1 MGKVKRRIVALSPY
15 AEAGQLLLR
24 AATETEPGTLVPEIG
39 IKVHAKQWLLFEQA
53 TQYPSA
59 SHDDRLDCLSM
70 VLNVARVRKFFDEEG
85 KAL

>member
-1 MGKVKRRIVALSPY
+1 MKRRIVALSPY

-39 IKVHAKQWLLFEQA
+39 VKVHAKHWPLFEQA
-53 TQYPSA
+53 TQYPASA
-59 SHDDRLDCLSM
+59 HDDRLDCLSM
-70 VLNVARVRKFFDEEG
+70 AISVARVRKFFDEEG